1 MSQDNE
7 TTTVGQLI
15 GPSPYPAPGPTLLP
29 GPLASL
35 VSLFSRS
42 TTVSIRLGSLIGG
55 TALDAAR
62 IGTLTGLELGRAA
75 VEGILA
81 RAGRDVNSRR
91 AAGGGEEDVEGWTKT
106 GVSEQAIFVSGPFPD
121 VLDLDKLATFLRI
134 TYPATP
140 LDWFRNIF
148 NHACDH
154 LRVCRDLCPNPRF
167 HLRIHGIITCHLRNR
182 NTYSQRIQ

>member
-15 GPSPYPAPGPTLLP
+15 GPSPYPASGPTLLP
-29 GPLASL
+29 GPIASL

-62 IGTLTGLELGRAA
+62 IGTLTGLELGRAT

-91 AAGGGEEDVEGWTKT
+91 AVGSEEGMEGWTKK
-106 GVSEQAIFVSGPFPD
+106 GVSGQASSFCFG
-121 VLDLDKLATFLRI
+121 LFLMFRI
-134 TYPATP
+134 
-140 LDWFRNIF
+140 
-148 NHACDH
+148 
-154 LRVCRDLCPNPRF
+154 
-167 HLRIHGIITCHLRNR
+167 
-182 NTYSQRIQ
+182 